1 MSNRLNSIIFGQRRP
16 YSAHAEK
23 FCDGT
28 HTHICR
34 FIYFRNIDALKV
46 HLCFGFGLLR
56 GVFFGVARDRAIAA
70 SREKVIGEDY
80 AYLKFIYTMYMYT
93 ILCKI
98 AVAVA
103 ITRLWLWDVALLL
116 RLRKNL
122 LFPIGIV
129 SSRASS
135 LGNVF
140 EWSISPKIHASRF
153 IIIRKNRNV
162 KLNGSEC
169 FV

>member
-46 HLCFGFGLLR
+46 HLRFGFGLLR

-80 AYLKFIYTMYMYT
+80 AYLKFIYTMYYVYVYDSVQNRCCRCHYT
-93 ILCKI
+93 AMAMGCG
-98 AVAVA
+98 AFASVAQKFAFSDRNSFVTSELIGQRFRMVD
-103 ITRLWLWDVALLL
+103 ITENTRQ
-116 RLRKNL
+116 
-122 LFPIGIV
+122 PIYNYTKK
-129 SSRASS
+129 S
-135 LGNVF
+135 
-140 EWSISPKIHASRF
+140 K
-153 IIIRKNRNV
+153 
-162 KLNGSEC
+162 C
-169 FV
+169 